1 MLKPNANFKMDAQ
14 SKRFLAC
21 ITDKHKRGALKA
33 VLIQG
38 ILQSQIQPRR
48 ERKQDFNNAG
58 E

>member
-1 MLKPNANFKMDAQ
+1 MLKPNANFKLDRQ

-21 ITDKHKRGALKA
+21 IPDPHRRAA
-33 VLIQG
+33 VKKIFIQG

-48 ERKQDFNNAG
+48 EKKQDFNNAG